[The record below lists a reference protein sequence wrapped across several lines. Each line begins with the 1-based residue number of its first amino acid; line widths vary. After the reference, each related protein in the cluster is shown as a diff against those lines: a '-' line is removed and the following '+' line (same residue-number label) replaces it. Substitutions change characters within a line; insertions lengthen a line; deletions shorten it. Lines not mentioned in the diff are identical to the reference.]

1 METNHQYHLSIPL
14 NVDSLDD
21 IPEGVLWEDVK
32 FEEYQI
38 SKADYDNLF
47 DLFCQYDKP
56 FNTIIAE
63 YEEDEIAADKIQPAI
78 EMTEAYAAEASPE
91 IKASTEKLLVV
102 LRRAKELGKQILLSF

>member
-21 IPEGVLWEDVK
+21 IPEGVLWED
-32 FEEYQI
+32 
-38 SKADYDNLF
+38 NLF
-47 DLFCQYDKP
+47 DLFCQFDKP
-56 FNTIIAE
+56 FNTIIDE